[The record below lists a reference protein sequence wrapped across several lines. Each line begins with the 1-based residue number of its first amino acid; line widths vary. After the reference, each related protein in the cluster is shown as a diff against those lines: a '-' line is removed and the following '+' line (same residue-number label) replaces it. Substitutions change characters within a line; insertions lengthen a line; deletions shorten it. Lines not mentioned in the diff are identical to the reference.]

1 MKRESGTRSGSAK
14 FPRFTQGLSARLG
27 RMSTLLAPPDPTVLP
42 GDGRRTS
49 SPGPDDRAKDR
60 SAVRQ
65 TVTVFLILGIAAM
78 ALVFVPSVAWIR
90 TQALDHALGNIAN
103 STEQMAEHTLAPFI
117 NKELLA
123 SDPEARRQLD
133 AVVDGRVAEGPLMR
147 VKIINDDG
155 VIIYSDEDRLI
166 GRQVQLSEQ
175 VAALFNGGDTV
186 ATLEDPHPQ
195 ENRFESGNGQLVE
208 VYTLATSEAGPDLI
222 FEAYYPAEP
231 VLAEQRDLF
240 LRLAPGVLL
249 ALVLL
254 QAAQLP
260 LALWLSRRVQS
271 HQIIRRR
278 LLRQSIAASELER
291 KRIARDLHDD
301 VIQDLAG
308 LSYALES
315 VETRTPETVRPT
327 IVQAR
332 TILQNN
338 VGTLRGMLSELYP
351 DDLERMGLPRA
362 LNRLADPLREQG
374 IEVTLNVPERFEVSK
389 TVQTLLY
396 RVAREALVNTA
407 KHARADAVSVTLDMH
422 DRMARLSVTDNGI
435 GMDPSTGVQ
444 DGHLGLRLV
453 QDTVA
458 EAGGAIDIKS
468 GPGEG
473 TCVTTS
479 IPTGS

>member
-1 MKRESGTRSGSAK
+1 
-14 FPRFTQGLSARLG
+14 
-27 RMSTLLAPPDPTVLP
+27 MSTLLAPPDPTVLP
-42 GDGRRTS
+42 GGNGKPHRS
-49 SPGPDDRAKDR
+49 GAHIMDDQATDR

-78 ALVFVPSVAWIR
+78 VLVFIPSVAWIR
-90 TQALDHALGNIAN
+90 AQSLDHVLDNIAI
-103 STEQMAEHTLAPFI
+103 STEQMAEHTLAPFVDDQ
-117 NKELLA
+117 LLA
-123 SDPEARRQLD
+123 GDQEALDQLD
-133 AVVDGRVAEGPLMR
+133 AVVHGRLAEGPLMR
-147 VKIINDDG
+147 VKVIDDDG
-155 VIIYSDEDRLI
+155 VIVYSDEDRLI
-166 GRQVQLSEQ
+166 GEQMQLPGRI
-175 VAALFNGGDTV
+175 AGLFDGGETI
-186 ATLEDPHPQ
+186 ATLEDPDPQ
-195 ENRFESGNGQLVE
+195 ENRSENGGGQLVE
-208 VYTLATSEAGPDLI
+208 VYALAESAAGQDLI
-222 FEAYYPAEP
+222 FEAYYPAGP
-231 VLAEQRDLF
+231 VLADQRDLF
-240 LRLAPGVLL
+240 LRLVPGVLL

-271 HQIIRRR
+271 HQIVRRR

-315 VETRTPETVRPT
+315 VETRTADTVRPT
-327 IVQAR
+327 IVRAR

-351 DDLERMGLPRA
+351 GDLDRMGLPRA

-374 IEVTLNVPERFEVSK
+374 IAVTLNVPEHFEAGK
-389 TVQTLLY
+389 TIQTLLY
-396 RVAREALVNTA
+396 RVAREALMNTA
-407 KHARADAVSVTLDMH
+407 KHAQADSVAVSLDVS
-422 DRMARLSVTDNGI
+422 DRTARLSITDNGI
-435 GMDPSTGVQ
+435 GMDPSANVQ

-458 EAGGAIDIKS
+458 EAGGTIEIQS

-473 TCVTTS
+473 TCVATN